1 MSKRSFLC
9 IATFWR
15 ITQITGELDYTPDE
29 RTVKEVKDVFKTFCL
44 NFGNACVCGSGKMW
58 SPADH
63 CVIRKRVCCIYLH
76 LTLPPC
82 LAVEPLWLGIS
93 TCSHSSYLLAFL
105 PLLQFSMSSINI
117 ASSLCPFTSRMVMA
131 SPCCCSPGVSS
142 SLVGSFNSVKTSVN
156 GPLIWLFWLRWTG
169 TLSKHK

>member
-44 NFGNACVCGSGKMW
+44 NLGNACVCGSGKMW

-117 ASSLCPFTSRMVMA
+117 ASSLCPSWILLRFIGRAWDLDIVYWEQSEVKEMGNFI
-131 SPCCCSPGVSS
+131 C
-142 SLVGSFNSVKTSVN
+142 VGIFPNLNILWS
-156 GPLIWLFWLRWTG
+156 
-169 TLSKHK
+169 